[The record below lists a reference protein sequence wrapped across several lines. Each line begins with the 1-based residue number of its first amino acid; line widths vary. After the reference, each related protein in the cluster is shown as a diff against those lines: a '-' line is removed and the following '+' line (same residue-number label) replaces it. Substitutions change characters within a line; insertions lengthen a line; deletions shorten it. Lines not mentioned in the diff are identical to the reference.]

1 MKKLI
6 LVLGLLIL
14 QGCATLSTLGNLL
27 EEEST
32 HKEPTVVRNFFD
44 RPENAVQDPRSGRIT
59 VSVYRFTDQTGQ
71 RRPNERVAVF
81 SSAVTQAP
89 DAYLIKALQDV
100 SNGRW
105 FRVVE
110 RGNGL
115 DDLVKERQLIR
126 TMRDL
131 YEGPNARPLDPMLF
145 SGIIMTGGVIGYDS
159 NVVNGG
165 VAYRML
171 GIGPQTQYRSDLV
184 TVNLR
189 AVSVNTG
196 EVLVSVTVSKT
207 IASYSDGISAL
218 RFVDTGT
225 RAFEGEIGLATN
237 ESVNLATQRAIETAV
252 VELIRE
258 GQRKGHWQYREQ
270 ER

>member
-1 MKKLI
+1 MKKIFLLLSLMLI
-6 LVLGLLIL
+6 
-14 QGCATLSTLGNLL
+14 QGCASLSTALNAIDD
-27 EEEST
+27 EAAYRA
-32 HKEPTVVRNFFD
+32 PTVVPNFFQ
-44 RPENAVQDPRSGRIT
+44 RRENILPESASGRIV

-71 RRPNERVAVF
+71 RRPNDRVAVF

-100 SNGRW
+100 NNGRW

-131 YEGPNARPLDPMLF
+131 YEGPNSRQLDPMLF
-145 SGIIMTGGVIGYDS
+145 SGLILTGGVIGYDS
-159 NVVNGG
+159 NVVSGG
-165 VAYRML
+165 LAYRML
-171 GIGPQTQYRSDLV
+171 GIGPQTQYRADLV

-196 EVLVSVTVSKT
+196 EVLASVTVSKT
-207 IASYSDGISAL
+207 IASYSDGVSAL
-218 RFVDTGT
+218 RFVDMGT
-225 RAFEGEIGLATN
+225 KSIEGEIGLATN

-252 VELIRE
+252 VELIKE
-258 GQRKGHWQYREQ
+258 GERRGHWQFRQ
-270 ER
+270 

>member
-1 MKKLI
+1 MKKIAL
-6 LVLGLLIL
+6 LVALLVL
-14 QGCATLSTLGNLL
+14 QGCASLTSLSNLI
-27 EEEST
+27 EEESAYQA
-32 HKEPTVVRNFFD
+32 PTLVQSFFQ
-44 RPENAVQDPRSGRIT
+44 RQENVLPEPRSGRIIA
-59 VSVYRFTDQTGQ
+59 SVYRFTDQTGQ
-71 RRPNERVAVF
+71 RRPNDRIAVF

-100 SNGRW
+100 NNGRW

-131 YEGPNARPLDPMLF
+131 YEGSSARPLDPMLF
-145 SGIIMTGGVIGYDS
+145 SGLILTGGIVGYDS
-159 NVVNGG
+159 NVTSGG
-165 VAYRML
+165 LAYRLL

-196 EVLVSVTVSKT
+196 EVLASVTVSKT
-207 IASYSDGISAL
+207 IASYSDGVNAL
-218 RFVDTGT
+218 RFVDMGT
-225 RAFEGEIGLATN
+225 RSIEAEVGFAIN

-252 VELIRE
+252 VELIKE
-258 GQRKGHWQYREQ
+258 GERRGHWQFRQ
-270 ER
+270 E

>member
-1 MKKLI
+1 MKKI
-6 LVLGLLIL
+6 TLLLALLLL
-14 QGCATLSTLGNLL
+14 QGCATLANIANLVQ
-27 EEEST
+27 EESAFRA
-32 HKEPTVVRNFFD
+32 PTVVPNFF
-44 RPENAVQDPRSGRIT
+44 RREENILPEPSQGRI
-59 VSVYRFTDQTGQ
+59 VASVYRFTDQTGQ
-71 RRPNERVAVF
+71 RRPNDRIAVF

-100 SNGRW
+100 NDGRW

-131 YEGPNARPLDPMLF
+131 YEGANARQLDPMLF
-145 SGIIMTGGVIGYDS
+145 SGVILTGGIIGYDS
-159 NVVNGG
+159 NTTTGG
-165 VAYRML
+165 IAYRML

-196 EVLVSVTVSKT
+196 EVLANVTVSKT
-207 IASYSDGISAL
+207 IASYSDGVSAL
-218 RFVDTGT
+218 RFVDLGT
-225 RAFEGEIGLATN
+225 RSIEGEIGLATN

-252 VELIRE
+252 VELIKE
-258 GQRKGHWQYREQ
+258 GERRGHWQFRRQ
-270 ER
+270 E

>member
-1 MKKLI
+1 MRKIILI
-6 LVLGLLIL
+6 ISLLFL
-14 QGCATLSTLGNLL
+14 QGCASLVNLSNLI
-27 EEEST
+27 EEESAYQP
-32 HKEPTVVRNFFD
+32 PTVVPNFFQ
-44 RPENAVQDPRSGRIT
+44 REENLLPEPAQRIV

-71 RRPNERVAVF
+71 RRPNERIAVF

-100 SNGRW
+100 NDGRW

-131 YEGPNARPLDPMLF
+131 YEGPNARPLDPMIF
-145 SGIIMTGGVIGYDS
+145 SGIILTGGVVGYDS
-159 NVVNGG
+159 NVMSGG
-165 VAYRML
+165 IAYRML
-171 GIGPQTQYRSDLV
+171 GIGPSTQYRADLV

-196 EVLVSVTVSKT
+196 DVLASVTISKT

-218 RFVDTGT
+218 RFVDLGT
-225 RAFEGEIGLATN
+225 RTIESEIGLATN

-252 VELIRE
+252 IELVKE
-258 GQRKGHWQYREQ
+258 GQRRGHWQYRQ
-270 ER
+270 